1 MDTTYIPTAIRE
13 SAPMHAT
20 RLDLVAA
27 NRRGQ
32 NLALASARQDC
43 QEAFQAADDLLRALK
58 RFQALRTDRPDE
70 MRDWLA
76 ETASTALDQIG
87 NVEGAIDRDLDRA
100 GCAPAEPL
108 DLSELV
114 EFWRSMS
121 KPSDAD
127 AEESGW

>member
-1 MDTTYIPTAIRE
+1 MV
-13 SAPMHAT
+13 SAT
-20 RLDLVAA
+20 RRSQGLARSTAA
-27 NRRGQ
+27 EQ
-32 NLALASARQDC
+32 CA
-43 QEAFQAADDLLRALK
+43 EAFQAADDLLRALK

-76 ETASTALDQIG
+76 ETASTALDQLG

-108 DLSELV
+108 DLNELV

-121 KPSDAD
+121 KTSDAD
-127 AEESGW
+127 TEESGW

>member
-1 MDTTYIPTAIRE
+1 MHSWISPAILN
-13 SAPMHAT
+13 T
-20 RLDLVAA
+20 
-27 NRRGQ
+27 
-32 NLALASARQDC
+32 ASARASRLDMVSATRRSQGLARATAAEQC
-43 QEAFQAADDLLRALK
+43 AEAFAAADDLLRALK

-121 KPSDAD
+121 KPSAAD
-127 AEESGW
+127 TEESGW